1 MAEEEPIPCR
11 GSEDRMCLCDMCLYH
26 KLTLLQQAQPSVQQ
40 QILQHLPALQ
50 SASTP
55 HVANP
60 PPPPRSPPPPP
71 RQTSAPPRQN
81 SAHHQANP
89 NLHQI
94 FSSSSPP
101 PPRSP
106 PHSPPHHSSATPQV
120 PSSSQSQHPS
130 TGPASLAD
138 LLNSSP
144 PLHLGNQS
152 LFSIPLFPTNMDA
165 DIDTVPAHPNRE
177 AFEPEDIVIPPLVR
191 ERIPNI
197 LTYIKYTLDST
208 KITSDVKKA
217 AMVESIE
224 EVLAICDKIFRKGDN
239 PMTMP

>member
-1 MAEEEPIPCR
+1 MAEEQPVPCR
-11 GSEDRMCLCDMCLYH
+11 GSEDRMCLCDMCLHH
-26 KLTLLQQAQPSVQQ
+26 KLTLLQEAQPSVQQ

-50 SASTP
+50 SASIP
-55 HVANP
+55 HVAN

-81 SAHHQANP
+81 GHHHQANP
-89 NLHQI
+89 NLHQM

-106 PHSPPHHSSATPQV
+106 PRSPPHQSSATPRA
-120 PSSSQSQHPS
+120 PSSSQSQHP
-130 TGPASLAD
+130 GPASLGD

-152 LFSIPLFPTNMDA
+152 LFSIPLFPNNMDA
-165 DIDTVPAHPNRE
+165 DMDTVSSHPDRE
-177 AFEPEDIVIPPLVR
+177 AMEPEDIVIPPVVR

-239 PMTMP
+239 PTTMP